1 MVRKRVVFLR
11 LPSSTPL
18 ILNYPLSCTDC
29 PPFPQAFSTPAPSPP
44 STPPS
49 PPAAATRG
57 IVVHLDDISNAVPP
71 PSLPLIQTSA
81 HIPFP
86 TARTVALAAV
96 CAGALI
102 IVLVLLSRRGGRRCS
117 RTRFPR
123 PDSEPVGQ
131 GYVLHESDA
140 SSEDFPMTAV
150 NWSTRSARG
159 PESNFTHNKSS

>member
-1 MVRKRVVFLR
+1 MLCSV
-11 LPSSTPL
+11 PSSSVFHNSDLESPPVV
-18 ILNYPLSCTDC
+18 PLSLATNINEG
-29 PPFPQAFSTPAPSPP
+29 AWPSN
-44 STPPS
+44 
-49 PPAAATRG
+49 AGVQVLDLARG

-140 SSEDFPMTAV
+140 SSEEVPMTAV